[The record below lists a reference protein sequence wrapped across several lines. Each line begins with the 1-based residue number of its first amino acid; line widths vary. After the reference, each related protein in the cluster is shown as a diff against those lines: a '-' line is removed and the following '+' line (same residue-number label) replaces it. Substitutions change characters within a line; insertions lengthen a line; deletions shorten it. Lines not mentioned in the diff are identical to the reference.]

1 MSPPS
6 NHGYEDTISCG
17 YKDRESQDL
26 GSSSSSSV
34 ITHEQP
40 TLGAAQ
46 GSKEDAIHYPEASQ
60 GQETWRTD
68 MPPRVKFRKT
78 WELIGPDKRA
88 EAEGWGQR
96 PSGGVRQI
104 DHSGPQPLES

>member
-1 MSPPS
+1 MGMRTQSVVVTRTERARTLGLPPPP
-6 NHGYEDTISCG
+6 
-17 YKDRESQDL
+17 
-26 GSSSSSSV
+26 V

-68 MPPRVKFRKT
+68 MPPRVKFRKI

-104 DHSGPQPLES
+104 DRSGPQPLES